1 MDSSIKMNG
10 IFKDMLIIFFYFNDS
25 WDIAAGAICEASMKD
40 LYTTMPVMY
49 LKALSV
55 DKQDTRALYGC
66 PIYKTRTR
74 GPTYVW
80 TFNIKTKNKPQKWIL
95 AGVALIMQV

>member
-1 MDSSIKMNG
+1 MNG
-10 IFKDMLIIFFYFNDS
+10 LFKDMLIIFSFHFNDS

>member
-1 MDSSIKMNG
+1 
-10 IFKDMLIIFFYFNDS
+10 
-25 WDIAAGAICEASMKD
+25 MKD

-95 AGVALIMQV
+95 AGVALIMQVWKGNFGEDEDWLSIPLSFTIPVL